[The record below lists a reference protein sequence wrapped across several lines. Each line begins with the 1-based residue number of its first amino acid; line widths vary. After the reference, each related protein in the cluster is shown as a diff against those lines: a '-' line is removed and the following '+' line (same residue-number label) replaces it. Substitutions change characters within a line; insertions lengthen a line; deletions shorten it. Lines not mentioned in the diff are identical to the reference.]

1 MSLHVTL
8 PNDCFNF
15 LIAETDS
22 NHSLSLLIEEITVFF
37 LLRYFLINAL
47 DRISVIAVGTH
58 LMKCYR
64 M

>member
-1 MSLHVTL
+1 MYVPYSKMSLHVTL

-22 NHSLSLLIEEITVFF
+22 NQSLSLLIEEITVFF

-47 DRISVIAVGTH
+47 D
-58 LMKCYR
+58 
-64 M
+64 